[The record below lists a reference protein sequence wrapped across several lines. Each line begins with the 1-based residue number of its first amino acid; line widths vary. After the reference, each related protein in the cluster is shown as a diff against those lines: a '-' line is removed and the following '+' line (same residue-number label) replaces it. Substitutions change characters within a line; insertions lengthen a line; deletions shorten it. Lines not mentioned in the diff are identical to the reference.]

1 MTPLNILMIEM
12 KKNYPSIEVSYLLQ
26 IKDFL

>member
-12 KKNYPSIEVSYLLQ
+12 KKNYASIEVSYLLQ